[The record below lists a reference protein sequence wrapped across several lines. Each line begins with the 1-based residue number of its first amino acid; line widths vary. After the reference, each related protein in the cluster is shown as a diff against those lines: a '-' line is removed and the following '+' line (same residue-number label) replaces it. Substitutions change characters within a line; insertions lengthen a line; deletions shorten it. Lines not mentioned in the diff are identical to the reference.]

1 MVEKTIALPFSID
14 PFGKIATTTDQRKI
28 WGDRVKSIVGT
39 TIGER
44 VMNPNL
50 GSEVALNVFENQDEA
65 ITAITA
71 NIPEVFN
78 SQLPLLTLTGVET
91 SFDEITG
98 VIYANI
104 VYGLPNDE
112 QVTTVI
118 GLVYLSGNNPPI
130 EETS

>member
-1 MVEKTIALPFSID
+1 MAEKTIALPFSID
-14 PFGKIATTTDQRKI
+14 PFGKVAVTTDQKKI
-28 WGDRVKSIVGT
+28 WADRVKSIVGT
-39 TIGER
+39 TVGER

-50 GSEVALNVFENQDEA
+50 GSEVALNVFENQELA
-65 ITAITA
+65 ISSITA

-78 SQLPLLTLTGVET
+78 SQLPLLTLTSVDT
-91 SFDEITG
+91 SFDEISG

-112 QVTTVI
+112 QVTTTI

-130 EETS
+130 EENS

>member
-1 MVEKTIALPFSID
+1 MVEKTVSLPFSID
-14 PFGKIATTTDQRKI
+14 PFGKVAVTTDQKKI
-28 WGDRVKSIVGT
+28 WADRVRSIVGT
-39 TIGER
+39 TVGER

-50 GSEVALNVFENQDEA
+50 GSEVALNVFENQEDA
-65 ITAITA
+65 IGAITA
-71 NIPEVFN
+71 NIAEVFN
-78 SQLPLLTLTGVET
+78 SQLPLLTLSGVEI
-91 SFDEITG
+91 SFDEISG

-112 QVTTVI
+112 QVTTTI